1 MAITKLTP
9 ASLAS
14 TGAVPGTYGTSNK
27 IPVLTVNAQ
36 GQITNIEELTINLS
50 AATTSANGLMSSEDK
65 LKLDSLVSQSYF
77 FSQL

>member
-1 MAITKLTP
+1 MAITKLTS

-14 TGAVPGTYGTSNK
+14 TSVIPGIYGTSNK

-36 GQITNIEELTINLS
+36 GQITNVEEFTINLS
-50 AATTSANGLMSSEDK
+50 AATTTTTGLMSSEDK

-77 FSQL
+77 LSQL